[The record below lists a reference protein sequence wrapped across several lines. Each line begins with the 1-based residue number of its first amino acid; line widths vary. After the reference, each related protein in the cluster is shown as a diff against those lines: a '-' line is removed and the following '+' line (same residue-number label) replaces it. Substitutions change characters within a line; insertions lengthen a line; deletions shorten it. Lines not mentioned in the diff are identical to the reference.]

1 MRVLD
6 RITESITESWYRV
19 SGRTELA
26 EHLRAARQDQAFLQ
40 ETIADL
46 EWRMYEPGWQRLT
59 AYAVQEFSREGLR
72 RITAVCRIMS
82 LKNPLIKRGLGI
94 RQAYVWGQG
103 VEITARD
110 DQVNEVIKQFLDD
123 PGNKRTFSGAQ
134 AREQLERSLGT
145 DGNVFFALF
154 TSPRTGRVQ
163 VRTIPWDEIGDVICS
178 PEDRSEPWWYRRE
191 WWEETPTAGGVIEKR
206 RIAYYPALG
215 APANRA
221 AMLRAVPAGE
231 PGVEVLWDAPVL
243 HVSVNGL
250 ADWKFG
256 VPDCYA
262 AIDWAQAYKQFLTDW
277 SQLVKSLS
285 RFAWRLTSKG
295 TKQAAARAALS
306 KAPEV
311 DPYTL
316 ERRHAGA
323 TATLSPDMALEAV
336 PKTGATID
344 SESGRPLAAMVA
356 AALDVPV
363 TMLLGDP
370 GVTGARATAE
380 TLDAPTETAAELRR
394 AVWTDAMQAIHR
406 HVIIESVRAPQGDL
420 KGTITRDDWGREVVQ
435 LAGDVDDTID
445 ISWPDLDDT
454 PVNVLVQ
461 AIVQADSTSR
471 IPPLVTARLLLEALG
486 VQDVDQILDQLT
498 DDHGNY
504 LPPDPG
510 GGAGQ
515 AAVDAFRRG
524 EDPAALLSGPTDPP
538 PDTTP
543 PSGGGQDDQGGDGGD
558 QPGDAPPRGRDAGRR
573 RRSR

>member
-1 MRVLD
+1 MGVID
-6 RITESITESWYRV
+6 RITETWYRAT
-19 SGRTELA
+19 GQAELA
-26 EHLRAARQDQAFLQ
+26 EQVRAERQQAAFLQ
-40 ETIADL
+40 ETLADL

-59 AYAVQEFSREGLR
+59 TYATQEFSREGLR
-72 RITAVCRIMS
+72 RITAVCRIMAI
-82 LKNPLIKRGLGI
+82 KNPLIKRGLGI

-110 DQVNEVIKQFLDD
+110 EQVNDVIKTFLDD
-123 PGNKRTFSGAQ
+123 PGNRRTFSGAL

-145 DGNVFFALF
+145 DGNVFIACF

-163 VRTIPWDEIGDVICS
+163 VRTIPWDEIGDVITN
-178 PEDRSEPWWYRRE
+178 PQDRSEPWWYRRE
-191 WWEETPTAGGVIEKR
+191 WFEESRDPTSGGVIEKR

-215 APANRA
+215 MPANRA
-221 AMLRAVPAGE
+221 VTIRAIPAGE
-231 PGVEVLWDAPVL
+231 PGIEVLWDAPVL

-256 VPDCYA
+256 VPDSYA

-277 SQLVKSLS
+277 AQLVKALS
-285 RFAWRLTSKG
+285 RFAWKLTSKG

-323 TATLSPDMALEAV
+323 TATLPPDMALEAV

-380 TLDAPTETAAELRR
+380 TLDTPTEQAAELRR
-394 AVWTDAMQAIHR
+394 AVWTEAMQAILR
-406 HVIIESVRAPQGDL
+406 HVIIESVRAVDGDL
-420 KGTITRDDWGREVVQ
+420 KGTITRDDWGRETVE
-435 LAGDVDDTID
+435 LTGDVDATID

-454 PVNVLVQ
+454 PVNLLIQ
-461 AIVQADSTSR
+461 AIVQADSTTR

-486 VQDVDQILDQLT
+486 VQDVDEILDQLT
-498 DDHGNY
+498 DDQGRY
-504 LPPDPG
+504 LPPDDGG

-515 AAVDAFRRG
+515 AVVNAFRRG
-524 EDPAALLSGPTDPP
+524 EDPAALLSGPTTDNPAKGSA
-538 PDTTP
+538 D
-543 PSGGGQDDQGGDGGD
+543 GQE
-558 QPGDAPPRGRDAGRR
+558 A
-573 RRSR
+573 